1 MIKEIRFSEE
11 FDRAFKRLKKRYRS
25 LPDDVKKLLASLIEN
40 PRQGAELYNG
50 MRKVRISFASSI
62 LYSLIRQR
70 HSCQQFP
77 IPQKYPPRHPK
88 DASALCIR
96 HCLTTFVNDGAATPL
111 ILGGGAG
118 VVG

>member
-50 MRKVRISFASSI
+50 MRKVRIS
-62 LYSLIRQR
+62 
-70 HSCQQFP
+70 CQQFP
-77 IPQKYPPRHPK
+77 IPQKYPPRHPQ
-88 DASALCIR
+88 DASALSALCIR
-96 HCLTTFVNDGAATPL
+96 HCLTIAKPHSAPSGQRSIMALA
-111 ILGGGAG
+111 
-118 VVG
+118 